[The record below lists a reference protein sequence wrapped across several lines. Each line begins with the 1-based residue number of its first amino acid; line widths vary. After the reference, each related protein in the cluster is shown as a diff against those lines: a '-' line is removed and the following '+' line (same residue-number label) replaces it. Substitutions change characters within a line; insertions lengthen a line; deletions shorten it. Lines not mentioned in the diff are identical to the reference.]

1 MIGAVNEQL
10 MSQNN
15 PLPVSNT
22 SKSSVTKGR
31 APKFQD

>member
-1 MIGAVNEQL
+1 MGE
-10 MSQNN
+10 NN

>member
-1 MIGAVNEQL
+1 MDAVNYQL
-10 MSQNN
+10 MGDKNN

-31 APKFQD
+31 TPKFQD